1 MAIWVGGNASLLL
14 ASPSIVSIGSHIALC
29 RFFFKTVSSCPS
41 TTSLVFFFNRCS
53 RFIPPIRTGISLS
66 TRLQLASIFQVI
78 YCRNSRID
86 SPDFIFKLL
95 SSFLTCNFPSA
106 MSSFRLFF
114 LINRKKPFGVSSSPL
129 LLFAAAV
136 GGFSK

>member
-1 MAIWVGGNASLLL
+1 MGQGKRFSSSCL
-14 ASPSIVSIGSHIALC
+14 AVYSQRRHIALC
-29 RFFFKTVSSCPS
+29 RFFFETVSSCPS

-66 TRLQLASIFQVI
+66 TRLELVSNFQVI

-86 SPDFIFKLL
+86 SPGCIFKLL
-95 SSFLTCNFPSA
+95 SSFLTCKFPSA